1 MRRTLQA
8 LADFFAKRWP
18 HLNAE
23 SDFQRKIVSR
33 LCMVERNIMLPIK
46 LGLILVVLRFLFFSA
61 EVYPSPHSR
70 AVALDTVRFFFVI
83 YLLITVGCS
92 IMIAGIRTL
101 PLWYVELVVLIAAI
115 LDIIL
120 LSALTMITGGLNSP
134 LFWFYLLLS
143 MRNSLSIYSPTTQI
157 TVNSLTI
164 LAYLF
169 AGLTDIRIAQIE
181 GESIIANTDSLALRL
196 VILGAMTL
204 FSYYFQ
210 TLFDKLRRAEGD
222 AREFQIRQE
231 QLQATGRLAAEIAHQ
246 LKNPLGIINNAA
258 FTLQRT
264 VKEGKTITQQI
275 HLIREEVHRSDR
287 ILTDLMGF
295 AQLAEGTVQPLHLAS
310 ELDEAI
316 EQVFPEALRGE
327 VTIKRQY
334 DTALPSVMMQKG
346 HFSEIIVNILHN
358 ARDAMQGK
366 GEISIKARLAE
377 GFAVNIALSDTGP
390 GMSQELLDQVFE
402 AYFTT
407 KEKGTGLG
415 LAIVKHNVEIYGGK
429 LMVESQLGA
438 GTTFTIQ
445 LPARALIK
453 LRKARE

>member
-181 GESIIANTDSLALRL
+181 GESIIANTDYLALRL

-204 FSYYFQ
+204 FSYY
-210 TLFDKLRRAEGD
+210 
-222 AREFQIRQE
+222 
-231 QLQATGRLAAEIAHQ
+231 
-246 LKNPLGIINNAA
+246 
-258 FTLQRT
+258 
-264 VKEGKTITQQI
+264 
-275 HLIREEVHRSDR
+275 
-287 ILTDLMGF
+287 
-295 AQLAEGTVQPLHLAS
+295 
-310 ELDEAI
+310 
-316 EQVFPEALRGE
+316 
-327 VTIKRQY
+327 
-334 DTALPSVMMQKG
+334 
-346 HFSEIIVNILHN
+346 
-358 ARDAMQGK
+358 
-366 GEISIKARLAE
+366 
-377 GFAVNIALSDTGP
+377 
-390 GMSQELLDQVFE
+390 
-402 AYFTT
+402 
-407 KEKGTGLG
+407 
-415 LAIVKHNVEIYGGK
+415 
-429 LMVESQLGA
+429 
-438 GTTFTIQ
+438 
-445 LPARALIK
+445 
-453 LRKARE
+453 